1 MTLGRL
7 RPLSVRLFRPLS
19 AAIARR
25 GVTPRQLTLLSMIA
39 AAAAGVGFALGS
51 DAAVVGAAGLTL
63 FNGLLDMLDGQVA
76 RLTDVAD
83 ARGDFLDHTVDRY
96 ADIVVV
102 LGIAAGTGRWRLGA
116 LALVGVLMTA
126 HLGTQAQVF
135 VGEREY
141 GGLFTR
147 ADRIVVLAAAGLL
160 TPLVATLGPYSP
172 LGWTLVGYAALGN
185 YTAFERVV
193 TVWRSL
199 E

>member
-7 RPLSVRLFRPLS
+7 RPLSVRLFRPVS
-19 AAIARR
+19 AALARR
-25 GVTPRQLTLLSMIA
+25 GITPRQLTLLSMAA
-39 AAAAGVGFALGS
+39 AAAAGLGFALGS
-51 DAAVVGAAGLTL
+51 DAAVVAAAGLTL
-63 FNGLLDMLDGQVA
+63 FNGLLDVLDGQIA

-102 LGIAAGTGRWRLGA
+102 LGIAAGADRWTLGA
-116 LALVGVLMTA
+116 LALAGVLMTA
-126 HLGTQAQVF
+126 HLGTQAQAL

-147 ADRIVVLAAAGLL
+147 ADRIVVLAVAGLI
-160 TPLVATLGPYSP
+160 TPVVATLGPYSP

-185 YTAFERVV
+185 YTALERVA

-199 E
+199 G